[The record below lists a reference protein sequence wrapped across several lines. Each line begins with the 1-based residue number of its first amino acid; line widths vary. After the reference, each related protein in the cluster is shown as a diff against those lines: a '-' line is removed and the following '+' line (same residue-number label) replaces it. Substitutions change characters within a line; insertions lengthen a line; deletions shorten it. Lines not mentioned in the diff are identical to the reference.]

1 MADVAFNSSDHK
13 LTASDVPQG
22 EEALQK
28 SSQAV
33 GGLASGQA
41 AHWTPEPAAQLLG
54 KAIADF
60 FSACGKAFLQE
71 KKTLDEFGTNV
82 DLAIAEFAR
91 VNESTGDELKKIQDS
106 ITNPEIREKLGKG
119 LPPPLRRPMK
129 AVPPSRLTG
138 PTRWQPLHPLARMPR
153 IRVRPTS
160 ANPRPAAPRSPAS
173 NIPLRFQEQGEV
185 SWLPARNTSS

>member
-33 GGLASGQA
+33 GDLAKGQTP
-41 AHWTPEPAAQLLG
+41 HWTPEPAAQLLG

-60 FSACGKAFLQE
+60 FSACDEAFRQE

-91 VNESTGDELKKIQDS
+91 VNESTGDELKRIQDS
-106 ITNPEIREKLGKG
+106 ITNPEIREKLRKG
-119 LPPPLRRPMK
+119 LPQAGASAAQEADESGAPIQTDGSDTL
-129 AVPPSRLTG
+129 ATEATGASAAADATHSGPSHFGQSAPGG
-138 PTRWQPLHPLARMPR
+138 PTITGQ
-153 IRVRPTS
+153 
-160 ANPRPAAPRSPAS
+160 
-173 NIPLRFQEQGEV
+173 
-185 SWLPARNTSS
+185 

>member
-13 LTASDVPQG
+13 LTESDVPQG
-22 EEALQK
+22 EEGLQK

-33 GGLASGQA
+33 GDLAKGQTA
-41 AHWTPEPAAQLLG
+41 QDWTPEPAAQLLG
-54 KAIADF
+54 TAVANF
-60 FSACGKAFLQE
+60 FSACNEAFRQE
-71 KKTLDEFGTNV
+71 KDALDEFGTNV

-91 VNESTGDELKKIQDS
+91 VNESTGDELKRIQDN
-106 ITNPEIREKLGKG
+106 ITNHEVRDKLGRG
-119 LPPPLRRPMK
+119 LLQAGAPP
-129 AVPPSRLTG
+129 RLTG
-138 PTRWQPLHPLARMPR
+138 PTRRQPRQPKHPLARIPR

-173 NIPLRFQEQGEV
+173 NIPLRFQAQGEV

>member
-54 KAIADF
+54 KAVADF
-60 FSACGKAFLQE
+60 FSACYKAFDQE
-71 KKTLDEFGTNV
+71 KNNLDVFGTNV

-91 VNESTGDELKKIQDS
+91 VNQSTGDELKRIQDS

-119 LPPPLRRPMK
+119 LLQAGAPAAQEADESGAPAQTDGSDTLATAAPTG
-129 AVPPSRLTG
+129 ADATYSGPSHFGQSGSGG
-138 PTRWQPLHPLARMPR
+138 PTITGQ
-153 IRVRPTS
+153 
-160 ANPRPAAPRSPAS
+160 
-173 NIPLRFQEQGEV
+173 
-185 SWLPARNTSS
+185 

>member
-119 LPPPLRRPMK
+119 LPPAQTGASDTTATEAPTG
-129 AVPPSRLTG
+129 ADAAYSGPSHFGQSAPGG
-138 PTRWQPLHPLARMPR
+138 PTITGQ
-153 IRVRPTS
+153 
-160 ANPRPAAPRSPAS
+160 
-173 NIPLRFQEQGEV
+173 
-185 SWLPARNTSS
+185 

>member
-60 FSACGKAFLQE
+60 FSACDKAFLQE
-71 KKTLDEFGTNV
+71 KKLWTSSARTSISPSQNS
-82 DLAIAEFAR
+82 LA
-91 VNESTGDELKKIQDS
+91 S
-106 ITNPEIREKLGKG
+106 TNPQA
-119 LPPPLRRPMK
+119 M
-129 AVPPSRLTG
+129 
-138 PTRWQPLHPLARMPR
+138 
-153 IRVRPTS
+153 
-160 ANPRPAAPRSPAS
+160 N
-173 NIPLRFQEQGEV
+173 
-185 SWLPARNTSS
+185 

>member
-119 LPPPLRRPMK
+119 LPQAGAPAQEADESGAPVQTDGSDTLATAAPTG
-129 AVPPSRLTG
+129 ADAAYSGPSHFGQSAPGG
-138 PTRWQPLHPLARMPR
+138 PTITGQ
-153 IRVRPTS
+153 
-160 ANPRPAAPRSPAS
+160 
-173 NIPLRFQEQGEV
+173 
-185 SWLPARNTSS
+185 

>member
-41 AHWTPEPAAQLLG
+41 AHWTPEPAAQLLR
-54 KAIADF
+54 KAVTDF
-60 FSACGKAFLQE
+60 FSACYKAFDQE
-71 KKTLDEFGTNV
+71 KDALDEFGTNV

-91 VNESTGDELKKIQDS
+91 VNQSTGDELKKIQDS

-119 LPPPLRRPMK
+119 LPQAGAPAAQEADESGVTVQTDGSDTLATEATEAPTG
-129 AVPPSRLTG
+129 ADAAYSGPSHFGQSASGG
-138 PTRWQPLHPLARMPR
+138 PTITGQ
-153 IRVRPTS
+153 
-160 ANPRPAAPRSPAS
+160 
-173 NIPLRFQEQGEV
+173 
-185 SWLPARNTSS
+185 

>member
-33 GGLASGQA
+33 GDLAKGQTP
-41 AHWTPEPAAQLLG
+41 HWTPEPAAQLLG

-60 FSACGKAFLQE
+60 FSACDEAFRQE

-119 LPPPLRRPMK
+119 LPQAGAPTAQEADESGAPAQTDGSDTLATAAPTG
-129 AVPPSRLTG
+129 ADAAYSGPSHFGQSGSGG
-138 PTRWQPLHPLARMPR
+138 PTITGQ
-153 IRVRPTS
+153 
-160 ANPRPAAPRSPAS
+160 
-173 NIPLRFQEQGEV
+173 
-185 SWLPARNTSS
+185 